1 MAPVAQFG
9 LTRGLGVVS
18 ELLLISSMVHS
29 NARIGDA
36 GHGGDRPSIPDQA
49 MPPIGRVKA
58 IVLGAVVAI
67 WLGAVIAG
75 MAGLARY
82 STAPGA
88 PGHPPARWPA
98 ASTLARAANGFTL
111 VMIAHPR
118 CPCTRATVGELAML
132 MAHAGGRM
140 RALVVFVKPPGTSGG
155 WATTDLW
162 FSAARIPGVTV
173 VADDGGEARRFGAAT
188 SGQTMVYDGA
198 GRLLFSGGI
207 TVARG
212 HWGDNLGASE
222 IRSLMETPAGPRAI
236 TPVFG
241 CPLFEPAG
249 PPAGRA
255 IRCVR

>member
-1 MAPVAQFG
+1 M
-9 LTRGLGVVS
+9 VS
-18 ELLLISSMVHS
+18 ELLLIPAMVHPY
-29 NARIGDA
+29 ALIGDA
-36 GHGGDRPSIPDQA
+36 GEGGDFLSIAGQS
-49 MPPIGRVKA
+49 MPPRRRANA
-58 IVLGAVVAI
+58 IALGAVVAI
-67 WLGAVIAG
+67 WLGVVIAG

-82 STAPGA
+82 ATAPGA

-98 ASTLARAANGFTL
+98 GSTLVRVAGGYTL

-140 RALVVFVKPPGTSGG
+140 RALVVFVKPPATNRG

-173 VADDGGEARRFGAAT
+173 VVDDGGEARRFGAAT
-188 SGQTMVYDGA
+188 SGQTMVYDAG

-212 HWGDNLGASE
+212 HWGDNRGASE
-222 IRSLMETPAGPRAI
+222 IRSLIESPAAPRAT

-241 CPLFEPAG
+241 CPLFDPAA
-249 PPAGRA
+249 PRAGRA